1 MASNTGGEIDFKLY
15 RYTPSLVAAILFTVL
30 FVLATFYHLYQV
42 VRTRAWY
49 FIVFVIGGACK
60 LSQSRFRSLPVPS

>member
-1 MASNTGGEIDFKLY
+1 MASNTGGEVDFKLY

-42 VRTRAWY
+42 VRTRTWY
-49 FIVFVIGGACK
+49 FIVFVIGGVCK
-60 LSQSRFRSLPVPS
+60 LSQSHCRGLPVPS

>member
-1 MASNTGGEIDFKLY
+1 MASNTDGKADFKLY

-42 VRTRAWY
+42 VRTRSWY

-60 LSQSRFRSLPVPS
+60 LAQSHYRGLPVPS